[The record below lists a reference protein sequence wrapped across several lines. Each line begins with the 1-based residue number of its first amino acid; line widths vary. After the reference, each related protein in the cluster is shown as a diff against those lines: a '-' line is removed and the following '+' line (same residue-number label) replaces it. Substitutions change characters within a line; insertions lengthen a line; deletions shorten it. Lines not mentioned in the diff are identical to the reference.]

1 MKRHTWFL
9 GLLVAALVLAGCM
22 SGEVVEPSDLVK
34 ASPDVDAPSK
44 EKQQVVP
51 ASKMILMDGELVSMS
66 PSLGLSFPGSASGE
80 LLSLKVRVGQRVQA
94 GQLVATLDDREL
106 QEAVDNAQ
114 LVLDRAIEDR
124 DKGKA
129 DEEETYQTQ
138 LEEARERYE
147 DELRQAEQA
156 LDNAKAA
163 LARAQAQ
170 PPTTAVAEAQA
181 NLDSALDMEAQ
192 AHDEYKKAL
201 DRPWEPQSIRDSLY
215 KEWQQR
221 IQDRALAELRLQDA
235 EISLQIHYLDLEA
248 KKEDVTRAEED
259 LARVE
264 MDEVK
269 REENLAYDRA
279 VEDAERTL
287 AEAQQAL
294 DDASLTAPWDGLV
307 TSIDANAGA
316 EVTSGTTIVTVINL
330 EHLVFVTSNLSER
343 HIAQLRPGQIANVT
357 LRTYPDITLRGE
369 VESIVPQ
376 SQSAGGTE
384 AHFAAH
390 IRLDE
395 TELDLLPGMTGRVE
409 VTTDED

>member
-1 MKRHTWFL
+1 MKKRTWFL
-9 GLLVAALVLAGCM
+9 GLLVAALILSGCM
-22 SGEVVEPSDLVK
+22 AGEVVDPVDVKDIRLETETPS
-34 ASPDVDAPSK
+34 S
-44 EKQQVVP
+44 EENQVIP
-51 ASKMILMDGELVSMS
+51 ASSVILMDGELVSMS

-80 LLSLKVRVGQRVQA
+80 LLSLEVRVGQRVQA
-94 GQLVATLDDREL
+94 GQLIATLDDREL
-106 QEAVDNAQ
+106 QEAVDDAQ
-114 LVLDRAIEDR
+114 LALDRAIEDR

-138 LEEARERYE
+138 IEEAQERYE
-147 DELRQAEQA
+147 DELRQAQQTLA
-156 LDNAKAA
+156 NARAA

-181 NLDSALDMEAQ
+181 NLDGALDMEAQ

-221 IQDRALAELRLQDA
+221 IEDRALAELRLQDA
-235 EISLQIHYLDLEA
+235 QISLQVHYMDLEA
-248 KKEDVTRAEED
+248 KEMDVTRAEED
-259 LARVE
+259 LVRVE

-269 REENLAYDRA
+269 REENLTYDRT

-294 DDASLTAPWDGLV
+294 GDARLTAPWDGLV
-307 TSIDANAGA
+307 TSIDANTGA

-330 EHLVFVTSNLSER
+330 EHLIFVTSNLSER
-343 HIAQLRPGQIANVT
+343 HIAQLRPGQSAHVT
-357 LRTYPDITLRGE
+357 LRSYPDTTLSGE

-376 SQSAGGTE
+376 SESAGGTE
-384 AHFAAH
+384 ARFAAY

-409 VTTDED
+409 VTTDKD

>member
-1 MKRHTWFL
+1 
-9 GLLVAALVLAGCM
+9 M
-22 SGEVVEPSDLVK
+22 SGEVVDPGAVIGTPLSVE
-34 ASPDVDAPSK
+34 ASPTEEDQAI
-44 EKQQVVP
+44 P
-51 ASKMILMDGELVSMS
+51 ASKVILMDGELVSMS

-80 LLSLKVRVGQRVQA
+80 LLSLEVRVGQRVQA
-94 GQLVATLDDREL
+94 GQLVATLDDRGL
-106 QEAVDNAQ
+106 QEAVDDAQ
-114 LVLDRAIEDR
+114 LALDRAIEDR

-138 LEEARERYE
+138 VQEAQDRYE
-147 DELRQAEQA
+147 SDLRQAQQTLA
-156 LDNAKAA
+156 NAQAA

-181 NLDSALDMEAQ
+181 NLDSALDIEAQ

-221 IQDRALAELRLQDA
+221 IEDRALAELRLQDA
-235 EISLQIHYLDLEA
+235 QISLQVYYMELEA
-248 KKEDVTRAEED
+248 KKVDVTRAEED

-269 REENLAYDRA
+269 REENLAYDRT

-287 AEAQQAL
+287 AEAEQAL
-294 DDASLTAPWDGLV
+294 SDARLVAPWDGLV
-307 TSIDANAGA
+307 TSIDANVGA
-316 EVTSGTTIVTVINL
+316 EVNSGTTIVTVINL
-330 EHLVFVTSNLSER
+330 EHLVFVTNNLSER
-343 HIAQLRPGQIANVT
+343 HIAQLRPGQIANIT
-357 LRTYPDITLRGE
+357 LRTYPDTTLGGE

-376 SQSAGGTE
+376 SQSTGGTE
-384 AHFAAH
+384 ARFAAY

-395 TELDLLPGMTGRVE
+395 TDLDLLPGMTGRVE